1 MIHCSPCPGC
11 TCIHVSYSRSCEYS
25 AIPVYAHA
33 CVLCMRCDYIFPR
46 IFVRPAIPVYAYVCV
61 HYVCAVRS
69 VMTILSLHVLCMC
82 CDHVSSVHV
91 LCMCCNHVCA
101 MSYMFLLYMFC
112 VCAVTMYVPC
122 LILRSAIPEYANVCC
137 VCTVLIYML

>member
-91 LCMCCNHVCA
+91 L
-101 MSYMFLLYMFC
+101 S
-112 VCAVTMYVPC
+112 
-122 LILRSAIPEYANVCC
+122 
-137 VCTVLIYML
+137 IYMSMRDTYTFTYMSMRDTYTFTRTNEGFVQNKKERCSK